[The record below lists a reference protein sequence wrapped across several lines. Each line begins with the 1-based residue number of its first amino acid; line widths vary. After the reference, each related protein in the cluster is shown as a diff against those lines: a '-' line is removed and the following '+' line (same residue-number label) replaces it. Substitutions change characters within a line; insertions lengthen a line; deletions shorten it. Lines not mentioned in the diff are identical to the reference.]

1 MTKKSILFVDDEPN
15 ILSGLKRM
23 FRSLCQDKDLYF
35 VESGQEALDL
45 MAEHP
50 VDVIVSDM
58 RMPGMD
64 GATLLA
70 LVQERFPHAIRIMLT
85 GQADEESILRT
96 VGVVH
101 QFITKPS
108 DSGTLSKILERAC
121 VLQDLMKNEQ
131 LKSLVSSLGK
141 LPSLPTVYA
150 QLQRKLKEPEC
161 SLNDIAAIIEQDLAM
176 STKILQLVNSSFFGF
191 FKNIDSP
198 ARAVN
203 LLGLDTVKALVLSV
217 GIFSELKP
225 EATEFSPVQCLWEHS
240 VTVAAFAK
248 KITETETNSKDLAE
262 KAFLSGF
269 LHDIGKL
276 LLFSSIQ
283 DKYTNTFKLA
293 QEQKMPLYQ
302 AEQQT
307 LNATH
312 GDVGGYLL
320 GLWGL
325 PGVAVEAA
333 AFHHNLDSYPN
344 PSFCPAV
351 AVHAADLIYYTLNP
365 DQQHFEMP
373 TLNTSCLEQAGIAH
387 RFEHWMEICRQMEL
401 QEERA

>member
-1 MTKKSILFVDDEPN
+1 MKKKSILFVDDEPN

-23 FRSLCQDKDLYF
+23 FRSLRHKIDLYF

-45 MAEHP
+45 MAELP

-58 RMPGMD
+58 RMPVMD

-70 LVQERFPHAIRIMLT
+70 LVQQRFPHAIRIMLT
-85 GQADEESILRT
+85 GQADEGSILRT

-108 DSGTLSKILERAC
+108 DPETLSRILERAC
-121 VLQDLMKNEQ
+121 ALQDLMKNEQ

-150 QLQRKLKEPEC
+150 KLQRKLKEPEC

-203 LLGLDTVKALVLSV
+203 LLGLDTVQALVLTV
-217 GIFSELKP
+217 GIFAELKP
-225 EATEFSPVQCLWEHS
+225 EAARFSPVQSLWEHS

-248 KITETETNSKDLAE
+248 KITEMETNSKDQAD
-262 KAFLSGF
+262 KTFLSGF

-276 LLFSSIQ
+276 LLFASIQ
-283 DKYTNTFKLA
+283 DKYTAAFELA

-307 LNATH
+307 INATH

-325 PGVAVEAA
+325 PGVAVETAV
-333 AFHHNLDSYPN
+333 FHHNLEPYPT

-351 AVHAADLIYYTLNP
+351 AVHAADLIYYVLKP
-365 DQQHFEMP
+365 DQQHCGMP
-373 TLNTSCLEQAGIAH
+373 ILNTPYLEQAGIAH
-387 RFEHWMEICRQMEL
+387 RFDDWLEICRQMEL
-401 QEERA
+401 